1 MADDNDGQ
9 QEEGGSSFGVVTER
23 EEPEGEPVSTK
34 KTEVKTEESKETEV
48 ESEGTEEGKTETG
61 TEETKEDGKEGKTE
75 LTEKG
80 TKLDPNPASAVH
92 QELANEKKIRSNYEK
107 VLADPTLLAKFAKE
121 QYGIDL
127 PVAGGAKTE
136 GEKEGEA
143 GAEAIKEFEG
153 KDFES
158 LDDVAKVVNGLRKS
172 FVETHNAD
180 KQEIAQLKETVQG
193 LLQGGRV
200 EKTSTNIAHD
210 IQALQALPELT
221 KGNPDYI
228 EGLEEKIVNEYHRID
243 SDGKGFYKGEHS
255 LKEIADRFLDIAK
268 TARKAGSQSA
278 QTIVKDKTRGAVKT
292 GPATTEEED
301 TSEMSPSDSIASG
314 IAKTFGR

>member
-9 QEEGGSSFGVVTER
+9 TEEGGSSFGVVTER

-34 KTEVKTEESKETEV
+34 TEVKTEESKETEV
-48 ESEGTEEGKTETG
+48 KSKETEEGKTEAG
-61 TEETKEDGKEGKTE
+61 TEETEETGKEGEK

-80 TKLDPNPASAVH
+80 TKVDPNPQSAIH
-92 QELANEKKIRSNYEK
+92 QELANEKRTRTNYER
-107 VLADPTLLAKFAKE
+107 VLADPKLLAKFAKE
-121 QYGIDL
+121 QYGLNL
-127 PVAGGAKTE
+127 PAAEGEKAEGTTE
-136 GEKEGEA
+136 GET
-143 GAEAIKEFEG
+143 EAIKEFEG

-193 LLQGGRV
+193 LLQGGQV
-200 EKTSTNIAHD
+200 AKTSTNITHD

-221 KGNPDYI
+221 KGNPEYI
-228 EGLEEKIVNEYHRID
+228 EGLEEKIVNEYHRVD